1 MSDLQKYEKQE
12 KDEKDEKETEKHEE
26 KTMEEK
32 WHRDPLGTMIWA
44 LILIWA
50 GLVWLGW
57 NFGVLE
63 RYAFLK
69 RFLASEG
76 IIQPPIWALILLGA
90 GVLILIEVVI
100 RLIMPAYRRSVIG
113 SIIIAAILIGIGL
126 GDLVK
131 WNFIWPVVVI
141 IIGLVILLQGL
152 LRRK

>member
-12 KDEKDEKETEKHEE
+12 KEEKDEKELDKREE

-32 WHRDPLGTMIWA
+32 WHRDPLGSMIWA

-63 RYAFLK
+63 RYAFLN
-69 RFLASEG
+69 RFLSNTG
-76 IIQPPIWALILLGA
+76 DIQPPIWALIFLGA
-90 GVLILIEVVI
+90 GVLILIEVLI
-100 RLIMPAYRRSVIG
+100 RLVVPAYRRSVIG
-113 SIIIAAILIGIGL
+113 SIIVAAIFLGIGL
-126 GDLVK
+126 GDLVR
-131 WNFIWPVVVI
+131 WNIIWPVVI
-141 IIGLVILLQGL
+141 ITIGLVIILQGL